1 MATNTDAPDQEKP
14 LVEHLAE
21 LRGCLL
27 RSVVVVVIVFLCLL
41 PFANT
46 IYQFVAAPLIE
57 KLPAGSS
64 MIATEVASPFL
75 TPFKLTLFVS
85 VFIAIPYIFFQIW
98 SFITPGLYDNEK
110 KVAIPLLFS
119 SIMLFYLGIVFA
131 YFVVFPLLFAFLAA
145 TAPEGVQVMTDINHY
160 LNFILKMFFA
170 FGISFEIPVATYVL
184 VRGGFISVEKLAANR
199 PYVIL
204 SAFVAGMLLTPPDV
218 LSQILLAIPIW
229 LLFEAGLV
237 LGRLQTQKTGTHV
250 SRQ

>member
-1 MATNTDAPDQEKP
+1 MATSTDDTDQEKP
-14 LVEHLAE
+14 LVEHLTE

-27 RSVVVVVIVFLCLL
+27 KSVVVVVVIFLCLL

-46 IYQFVAAPLIE
+46 IYQFVAAPLID

-75 TPFKLTLFVS
+75 APFKLTLFVS
-85 VFIAIPYIFFQIW
+85 VFIAIPYVFYQVW

-110 KVAIPLLFS
+110 RVAIPLLFS

-160 LNFILKMFFA
+160 LSFILKMFFA

-184 VRGGFISVEKLAANR
+184 VRGEFISVEKLAANR

-218 LSQILLAIPIW
+218 LSQVLLAIPIW
-229 LLFEAGLV
+229 LLFELGLV
-237 LGRLQTQKTGTHV
+237 LGRLQMNKAGEQE